1 MRITC
6 QDAGRFTLH
15 SLPHLAIAASLG
27 LAGLTALC
35 LFAPELIPPAL
46 TAGLVAP
53 DLMPAFLALAS
64 LLTASLGAA
73 LGMGEADFD
82 AESATVRL
90 NAGLAGRRTFPL
102 DSFRGARLGQVS
114 NSTNRI
120 TLLFDED
127 GQQAEHPLSLPVLA
141 RGKAPEI
148 VFALNLWQIRR
159 GGAVADELADIPASP
174 VNADG
179 RGLPWGRR
187 EAQF

>member
-6 QDAGRFTLH
+6 QDADRFTLH
-15 SLPHLAIAASLG
+15 GLPHLTIAASLG
-27 LAGLTALC
+27 LAGLAALA
-35 LFAPELIPPAL
+35 LVAPALIPPAL
-46 TAGLVAP
+46 TTGPINP
-53 DLMPAFLALAS
+53 DLLPAGLALAS
-64 LLTASLGAA
+64 LLTASIGAA

-82 AESATVRL
+82 AMSDTVRL
-90 NAGLAGRRTFPL
+90 GAGLTGRRTLPL
-102 DSFRGARLGQVS
+102 DTFRGARLGQLSERTSRV
-114 NSTNRI
+114 
-120 TLLFDED
+120 TLLFDEN
-127 GQQAEHPLSLPVLA
+127 GQQAEHPLSLPLLA